1 MPAVLDQ
8 RYCEMGFSAAVT
20 AVSGGPWG
28 VLWALVA
35 LCEGRPHGCRDG
47 GGVGWSYGDSLG
59 PCRGTVVFYGAG
71 GAVRMLWCPMGWSL
85 YGCGGVLRGRGG
97 CVVLWG
103 AMGQKEPYGAD
114 QFFGAEEHRG
124 AAQEIYGAGNGAA
137 PEALRAPIA
146 QLGAIIR
153 VH

>member
-47 GGVGWSYGDSLG
+47 GGVGWSYGAMRGVGNGMSLWG
-59 PCRGTVVFYGAG
+59 APVGGYGELQ
-71 GAVRMLWCPMGWSL
+71 GAVNGISLWDHPRG
-85 YGCGGVLRGRGG
+85 GRGG
-97 CVVLWG
+97 DPMGRSNGWPWG
-103 AMGQKEPYGAD
+103 
-114 QFFGAEEHRG
+114 
-124 AAQEIYGAGNGAA
+124 
-137 PEALRAPIA
+137 
-146 QLGAIIR
+146 
-153 VH
+153 